1 MPPRIQTPALRQVQE
16 VAALLHVAIGALDDL
31 QFVLQHMHDLA
42 VLAQDDIHSQA
53 DRADLQLEMNQLARE
68 VDRIAHSTAI
78 NGKQPFTGAFAAG
91 KHLQAGTLM
100 VSFAIPAMTADAL
113 KLTGGRGG
121 GLSIGFKAQATRA
134 IAAIEAAMH
143 TVRAVQAELRV
154 VLNRL
159 HFLVAKLRVEADDT
173 LALKRRITNF
183 DMAEAVTHVL
193 RAQILRQPTAAVSAH
208 TKLSQGLLLRFP
220 RRKSGT

>member
-1 MPPRIQTPALRQVQE
+1 MLPRNRTPASRQVQE
-16 VAALLHVAIGALDDL
+16 VAALLQAAIGALDDV
-31 QFVLQHMHDLA
+31 QVVLRHMHDLA
-42 VLAQDDIHSQA
+42 VLARDDIHSRA

-68 VDRIAHSTAI
+68 IDRIVAGTAF
-78 NGKQPFTGAFAAG
+78 NGKQPLSGAFAAG
-91 KHLQAGTLM
+91 WSLHAGGLG

-134 IAAIEAAMH
+134 IAAIDTAML
-143 TVRAVQAELRV
+143 TVRTVQTELRA

-159 HFLVAKLRVEADDT
+159 HFLVAKLRVESDET

-183 DMAEAVTHVL
+183 DMASAVTHEV

-208 TKLSQGLLLRFP
+208 TKLARGLLLRFP
-220 RRKSGT
+220 RRNSGT